1 MDWREGLG
9 RILNAVPPDQVGD
22 AICELA
28 RLKSGLELRHTTL
41 TLENVMNAAHQP
53 DPLLTP
59 AEAARH
65 LNTSVRW
72 VQRHW
77 SELGGIHVGKHL
89 RFRRTALERYLER
102 RSP

>member
-1 MDWREGLG
+1 MDWRGELE
-9 RILNAVPPDQVGD
+9 RILDAVPPDQLGAAV
-22 AICELA
+22 CELA
-28 RLKSGLELRHTTL
+28 RLKRGLELRYTTL
-41 TLENVMNAAHQP
+41 TLENVMNAAHEP

-59 AEAARH
+59 AEAARY

-89 RFRRTALERYLER
+89 RFRRGNLERYIDS
-102 RSP
+102 RSV